1 MLRTSAGELRERCD
15 ALAEI
20 LRERGWLAETVAVR
34 SVVGGGTTPG
44 ATLSGFAVALRHPAM
59 TESELSSTLRCL
71 DPPVIARTRRGRV
84 LLDLRTVSREDD
96 AVLLRVLTGLE
107 PRA

>member
-1 MLRTSAGELRERCD
+1 
-15 ALAEI
+15 
-20 LRERGWLAETVAVR
+20 
-34 SVVGGGTTPG
+34 
-44 ATLSGFAVALRHPAM
+44 
-59 TESELSSTLRCL
+59 LSSTLRCL